1 MNRYTRWGIALILL
15 PMAACATQPT
25 PAPVAVPP
33 GPPPLAAADATFI
46 QDAAQGGLAE
56 VQAGQLAQSKAHS
69 PRVKAFGAK
78 MVADHTPANDQL
90 KQLATAKGAMVPTAP
105 SDMQMQQ
112 MTALQADMGHKFD
125 HEYIADQIADHTTM
139 LQLFQT
145 EAASGTDPDL
155 KKFAA
160 DTIPVIQ
167 SHIDMANAIEKGGMH
182 KGMHKGMHHHHHT
195 AS

>member
-1 MNRYTRWGIALILL
+1 MNRYARWGIALVIL
-15 PMAACATQPT
+15 PMAACANQST
-25 PAPVAVPP
+25 PAPIVPA

-56 VQAGQLAQSKAHS
+56 VQAGQLAQSKARS

-90 KQLATAKGAMVPTAP
+90 KQIATAKGATVPTAP

-112 MTALQADMGHKFD
+112 MTTLQADTGRKFD
-125 HEYIADQIADHTTM
+125 HDYVANQIAGHTAM
-139 LQLFQT
+139 LQLYQT

-160 DTIPVIQ
+160 DTVPVVQ
-167 SHIDMANAIEKGGMH
+167 AHLDAANALENGGMH
-182 KGMHKGMHHHHHT
+182 KGMHKGTHHHT

>member
-1 MNRYTRWGIALILL
+1 MNRYARWGFALVIL
-15 PMAACATQPT
+15 PMAACANQPT
-25 PAPVAVPP
+25 PAPTVVPP

-56 VQAGQLAQSKAHS
+56 VQAGQLAQSKARS

-78 MVADHTPANDQL
+78 MIADHTPANDQL
-90 KQLATAKGAMVPTAP
+90 KQIATAKGATVPMAP
-105 SDMQMQQ
+105 NDMQMQQ
-112 MTALQADMGHKFD
+112 MTALQAEMGHKFD
-125 HEYIADQIADHTTM
+125 HDYIADQIADHTMM
-139 LQLFQT
+139 LQLYQT

-167 SHIDMANAIEKGGMH
+167 SHIDMGNAIQKGGMH
-182 KGMHKGMHHHHHT
+182 KGMHRHHT

>member
-1 MNRYTRWGIALILL
+1 MNRYARWGIALVIL
-15 PMAACATQPT
+15 PMAACANQST
-25 PAPVAVPP
+25 PAPMTPP

-56 VQAGQLAQSKAHS
+56 VQAGQLAQSKARS
-69 PRVKAFGAK
+69 SRVKAYGAK

-90 KQLATAKGAMVPTAP
+90 KQIATAKGAMVPTAP
-105 SDMQMQQ
+105 NDMQMQQ
-112 MTALQADMGHKFD
+112 MTALQADMGRKFD
-125 HEYIADQIADHTTM
+125 HDYIEDQIAGHTAM

-160 DTIPVIQ
+160 DTVPVVQ
-167 SHIDMANAIEKGGMH
+167 AHLDAANALEHGGMH
-182 KGMHKGMHHHHHT
+182 KGMHKGMHHHT